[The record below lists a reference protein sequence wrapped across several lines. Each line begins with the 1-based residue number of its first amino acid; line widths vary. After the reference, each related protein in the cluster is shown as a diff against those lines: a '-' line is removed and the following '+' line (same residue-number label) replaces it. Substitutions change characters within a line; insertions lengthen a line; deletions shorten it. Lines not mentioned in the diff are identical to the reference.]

1 MIIGLTVVISF
12 VMELFGFTTK
22 QGRHSSFK
30 QQIYDSKMI
39 EDSSKQVPSFLSE
52 NHFSAFKLLTKIPT
66 PENWGLLIC
75 S

>member
-1 MIIGLTVVISF
+1 MIIGLTVVINF

-22 QGRHSSFK
+22 LGKHSSFK

-39 EDSSKQVPSFLSE
+39 EDSSKQVSSFLSE